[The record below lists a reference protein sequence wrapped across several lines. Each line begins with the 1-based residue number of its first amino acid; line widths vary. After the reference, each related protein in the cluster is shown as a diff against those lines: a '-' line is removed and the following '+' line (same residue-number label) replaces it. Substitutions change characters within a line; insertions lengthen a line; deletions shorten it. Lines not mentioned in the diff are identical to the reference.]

1 MFVTITINFYF
12 YSLVTVHQSVIRRSD
27 IRKPLIISFLCAV
40 WTMTVFDIGSAQ
52 NRRQRMQADWSFW
65 KGADS
70 GSVIGDFE
78 RITYEDIVSS
88 FQTNGEKSSF
98 SRWEPVLDRPA

>member
-1 MFVTITINFYF
+1 
-12 YSLVTVHQSVIRRSD
+12 
-27 IRKPLIISFLCAV
+27 
-40 WTMTVFDIGSAQ
+40 
-52 NRRQRMQADWSFW
+52 MQAGLSFW